1 MNRNFSAELKATL
14 EGLRIVSVFSRLDP
28 HSSQLEL
35 LDGLGRCKH
44 EGYTVSIDLRLSPD
58 AQRAQ
63 YRNNHKRDIDKL
75 RRLGVTCFRDQDR
88 AYLDEFIA
96 IYHETMY
103 RVNASDY
110 YFFDR
115 TYFANL
121 VASPYAHLFVCCHN
135 GKVICGGLFTLYDGI
150 IEYHLGAT
158 ADQAQGPAP
167 LKLLIDEV
175 RLWGVQQGARTFHLG
190 GGVGARNDS
199 LFHFKAGFSQQRHS
213 FFTWRWVVLPDV
225 YARMCNREQPWHS
238 EAAVEDLAPNS
249 FPHIVIRAALGF
261 ENNQQA
267 PGSCRAMLT
276 RLINACCF

>member
-1 MNRNFSAELKATL
+1 MKRNFKAELKATL

-28 HSSQLEL
+28 HNSPLDL
-35 LDGLGRCKH
+35 LDGLGRCKQ
-44 EGYTVSIDLRLSPD
+44 EGYTVSLDLTLPPD

-75 RRLGVTCFRDQDR
+75 RRLGVTCFRDQDH

-121 VASPYAHLFVCCHN
+121 VASPYAHLFVCCRN

-190 GGVGARNDS
+190 GGVGARDDS

-225 YARMCNREQPWHS
+225 YARLCNREQPWHS
-238 EAAVEDLAPNS
+238 ECC
-249 FPHIVIRAALGF
+249 
-261 ENNQQA
+261 
-267 PGSCRAMLT
+267 CRGTWRRILS
-276 RLINACCF
+276 RIS